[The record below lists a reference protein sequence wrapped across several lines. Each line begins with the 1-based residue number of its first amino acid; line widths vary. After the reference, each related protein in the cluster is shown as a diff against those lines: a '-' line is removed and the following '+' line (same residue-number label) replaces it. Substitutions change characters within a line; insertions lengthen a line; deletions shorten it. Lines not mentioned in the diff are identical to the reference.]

1 MAESE
6 YFDLSGNERQRADRL
21 HDEATV
27 VDGLIATDAYL
38 TDPEYWSHLPEGG
51 VDGANFTVG
60 SYRDSFES
68 TLEQITDIRR
78 QTEEID
84 AQVIE
89 TAADIDVAVDRGETA
104 VVLGFQDTKPL
115 GDDIW
120 KLDLFA
126 DLGVRVIQL
135 TYNKQNYVGAGCCE
149 PEDTGLSSFGRDVV
163 DRCNDRGVVVD
174 LSHCG
179 DRTTMDTIE
188 QSSDPVACT
197 HVGVGELCDAPGRN
211 KTDRQLEALAEN
223 GGVAGMTL
231 FPALVKREQGSHKVA
246 ESTVEDVLDHID
258 HAVDV
263 MGVDHV
269 GIGTDLDDRSLDR
282 GVTPSTSALRHYRP
296 TCPAVYGEGPTDV
309 YDPYPE
315 GVHRHTELRNLTRGL
330 VDRGYAD
337 EEIAKILGGNFLR
350 LFEEVWE
357 N

>member
-1 MAESE
+1 M
-6 YFDLSGNERQRADRL
+6 
-21 HDEATV
+21 
-27 VDGLIATDAYL
+27 VDGLVATDAYL
-38 TDPEYWSHLPEGG
+38 TDPEYRSHLPEGS
-51 VDGANFTVG
+51 VDGANFTMG

-68 TLEQITDIRR
+68 TLKQIAEIR
-78 QTEEID
+78 QLTEHID
-84 AQVIE
+84 ARVVE
-89 TAADIDVAVDRGETA
+89 TAADIDAAVDRGDTA
-104 VVLGFQDTKPL
+104 VILGFQDTKPVEN
-115 GDDIW
+115 DIW

-135 TYNKQNYVGAGCCE
+135 TYNEQNYVGAGCCE

-163 DRCNDRGVVVD
+163 DHCNDRGVVID

-179 DRTTMDTIE
+179 DRTTMDAIA

-197 HVGVGELCDAPGRN
+197 HVGARELCDAPGRN
-211 KTDRQLEALAEN
+211 KTDRQLNALADN
-223 GGVAGMTL
+223 GGVTGVTL

-246 ESTVEDVLDHID
+246 ESTVEDVLDHVD

-263 MGVDHV
+263 MGLDYV

-282 GVTPSTSALRHYRP
+282 GETPPTSALRHYRP
-296 TCPAVYGEGPTDV
+296 AYPAVYGEGPTDV

-315 GVHRHTELRNLTRGL
+315 GIHRHTELGTLTRGL

-337 EEIAKILGGNFLR
+337 EEITKIIGGNFRR

-357 N
+357 A